1 MAQHHI
7 TVESPEG
14 RYDIRIEHGAL
25 MTFAPPSKSCAVVT
39 NTTLAPLHGH
49 TLAERLGAPLIT
61 MPDGEQYK
69 TMQTVES
76 LYNQFIT
83 AGLDRSSTVIA
94 LGGGVVGDTAGF
106 AAAIY
111 MRGVPLVQI
120 PTSLLAMVD
129 SSVGGKVGV
138 DVPQGKNLIGAFKQ
152 PQAVIID
159 PDVLRTLPAQEWR
172 CGMAEVIKHG
182 LLADPGLLEPDLHH
196 PERAAELVARA
207 VQVKVDVVQRDPF
220 EKGERAHLNLGHTF
234 GHAVERVTEYRVPHG
249 EGVAIGLAAAVHL
262 SARLGLCDTGLVEHV
277 EMILSE
283 IGLPIRTGAL
293 DPALLWDA
301 MATDKKWQGGRSR
314 FVLMR
319 GIGQPVIV
327 DGVSKDDVIAVLE
340 AMR

>member
-1 MAQHHI
+1 MAEHRI

-14 RYDIRIEHGAL
+14 RYDILIARGIVN
-25 MTFAPPSKSCAVVT
+25 TFAPLAKSCAVVT
-39 NTTLAPLHGH
+39 NTTLAPLYGH
-49 TLAERLGAPLIT
+49 ALAERLGAPLVT
-61 MPDGEQYK
+61 MADGEQHK

-76 LYNQFIT
+76 LYTQFIA

-111 MRGVPLVQI
+111 MRGVSLIQI

-152 PQAVIID
+152 PQAVLID
-159 PDVLRTLPAQEWR
+159 PDVLQTLPAQEWR

-182 LLADPGLLEPDLHH
+182 LLADPRLLERDLHK

-220 EKGERAHLNLGHTF
+220 EQGERAHLNLGHTF

-249 EGVAIGLAAAVHL
+249 EAVAIGLAAAARL
-262 SARLGLCDTGLVEHV
+262 SAKLGLCDAGLVEHV
-277 EMILSE
+277 EVILSE
-283 IGLPIRTGAL
+283 IGLPIRTGGL
-293 DPALLWDA
+293 DPSALWDA
-301 MATDKKWQGGRSR
+301 MATDKKWRGGRSR

-319 GIGQPVIV
+319 GIGQPAIV
-327 DGVSKDDVIAVLE
+327 EGVNREDVIGVLE
-340 AMR
+340 VMR

>member
-1 MAQHHI
+1 MAQHLI

-14 RYDIRIEHGAL
+14 RYDIRIQQGTL
-25 MTFAPPSKSCAVVT
+25 MTFVPPGKSCAVVT

-49 TLAERLGAPLIT
+49 ALAARLGAPLIT

-76 LYNQFIT
+76 LYNQFIA

-152 PQAVIID
+152 PQAVLID

-182 LLADPGLLEPDLHH
+182 LLADPRLLERDLHT

-234 GHAVERVTEYRVPHG
+234 GHAVERVTAYRVPHG
-249 EGVAIGLAAAVHL
+249 EAVGMGLAAAARL
-262 SARLGLCDTGLVEHV
+262 SARLGLCDAGLVEHV
-277 EMILSE
+277 ETILSE
-283 IGLPIRTGAL
+283 IGLPIRTGGL
-293 DPALLWDA
+293 DPAALWEA

-319 GIGQPVIV
+319 DIGQPVIV
-327 DGVSKDDVIAVLE
+327 DGVSKDDVVAVLE